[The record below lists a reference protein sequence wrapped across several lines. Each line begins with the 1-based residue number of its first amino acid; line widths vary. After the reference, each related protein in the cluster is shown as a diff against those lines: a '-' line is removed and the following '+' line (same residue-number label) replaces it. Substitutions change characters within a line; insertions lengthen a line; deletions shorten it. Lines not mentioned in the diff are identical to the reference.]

1 MFKKLLLSSLL
12 SSNLLFLADG
22 LNQLSFS
29 GGGAFGAVELG
40 IIKRLQ
46 HDHPQHYDIYTGI
59 SAGGIN
65 AGFLSHYKNLN
76 EGIISGEVF
85 YKNLKSRMIYKYYPS
100 TEVSILN
107 SEPLRNT
114 LTNILTSLPNS
125 SIPTYIGATNL
136 YTGNLDVFSYEN
148 MSLDDQVSILMCTS
162 AIPVVFPPINFQESQ
177 YADGG
182 TLDNELLDII
192 HDGSYLNITYISP
205 SFGSIYNNTEITS
218 LTQMA
223 LRVVKIVASNFNNL
237 EALLN
242 QDCQEPYGELHH
254 YSVDSSLLNGYSM
267 LDFDQ
272 GELLMNIGYNN
283 MEHRKLKLC

>member
-1 MFKKLLLSSLL
+1 MFKKLLFSSLL
-12 SSNLLFLADG
+12 FLSDG
-22 LNQLSFS
+22 LKQLSFS

-46 HDHPQHYDIYTGI
+46 HDFPQHYDIYTGI

-76 EGIISGEVF
+76 EGILSGDIF
-85 YKNLKSRMIYKYYPS
+85 YKNLKSRMVYKYYPY

-114 LTNILTSLPNS
+114 LITILKPLPTP

-148 MSLDDQVSILMCTS
+148 MSLDDQVSLLMCTS
-162 AIPVVFPPINFQESQ
+162 AIPVVFPPISFRGSQ

-192 HDGSYLNITYISP
+192 HDGSYLNITFISP

-223 LRVVKIVASNFNNL
+223 LRVVKIVANNFNNV
-237 EALLN
+237 ATLLN
-242 QDCQEPYGELHH
+242 QDCEEPYGELNH

-272 GELLMNIGYNN
+272 GESLVNIGYNN
-283 MEHRKLKLC
+283 VEHRKLKLC